1 MLNRAADVVRLDSTP
16 RITIFGALF
25 PERRPVNTN
34 PGLIGTKL
42 GNTQI
47 FLDDGEVRRVTAIQA
62 GPCVVLGKRTPD
74 KDGYAAL
81 QLGFG
86 NRREKLVSKP
96 EAGNFKKSGVE
107 APRVVRE
114 FRVEAS
120 LLERFEVGQT
130 LGAADIFQDGQF
142 VDVSATSKGRG
153 FTGVM
158 KRHNFAGAGT
168 VGHGTHETKRHGGSI
183 GMNMTPGHT
192 FRGMKMPGQHGN
204 TKSTI
209 LNLRVVRVLSDENIV
224 LVDGGVPGARNG
236 VVVMKGANKKATMP
250 LPAPRAKTE
259 AAKVATEA
267 SEEG

>member
-1 MLNRAADVVRLDSTP
+1 M
-16 RITIFGALF
+16 
-25 PERRPVNTN
+25 NTN

-47 FLDDGEVRRVTAIQA
+47 FLDDGEVRRVTAIKT
-62 GPCVVLGKRTPD
+62 GPCVVVGKRTPE

-86 NRREKLVSKP
+86 TRREKLVSKP
-96 EAGNFKKSGVE
+96 DAGNFKKAGV
-107 APRVVRE
+107 AAVRVVRE
-114 FRVEAS
+114 FRIDPS

-130 LGAADIFQDGQF
+130 LGAADIFRDGQF
-142 VDVSATSKGRG
+142 VDVSATSKGSG

-168 VGHGTHETKRHGGSI
+168 VGHGTHEAKRHGGSI

-192 FRGMKMPGQHGN
+192 FRGMKMAGQYGN
-204 TKSTI
+204 KKSTI

-224 LVDGGVPGARNG
+224 LVDGGVPGPRNG
-236 VVVMKGANKKATMP
+236 FVTIKGATKKATMP
-250 LPAPRAKTE
+250 LPEPRSKTE
-259 AAKVATEA
+259 AAKEA
-267 SEEG
+267 PDPAEEG

>member
-1 MLNRAADVVRLDSTP
+1 
-16 RITIFGALF
+16 
-25 PERRPVNTN
+25 VNTN

-47 FLDDGEVRRVTAIQA
+47 FLDDGEVRRVTAIKA
-62 GPCVVLGKRTPD
+62 GPCVVVGKRTPD

-86 NRREKLVSKP
+86 TRREKLVSKP
-96 EAGNFKKSGVE
+96 EAGIFKKAGVE
-107 APRVVRE
+107 PLRVVRE
-114 FRVEAS
+114 FRIDAS

-142 VDVSATSKGRG
+142 VDVSATSKGSG

-168 VGHGTHETKRHGGSI
+168 VGHGTHEAKRHGGSI

-192 FRGMKMPGQHGN
+192 PRGMKMPGQYGN
-204 TKSTI
+204 KKTTI

-224 LVDGGVPGARNG
+224 LLDGGVPGPRNG
-236 VVVMKGANKKATMP
+236 FVTVKGAIKKATTP
-250 LPAPRAKTE
+250 LPEPRSKTE
-259 AAKVATEA
+259 AAHETPEATEEA
-267 SEEG
+267 